1 MSALPESTTAHPPVR
16 RLDAAPPRRGARRA
30 RSVGVTDDERRLAL
44 MARGFAQLYLE
55 VEAGWRPRSQLA
67 RLMTP
72 RLYVQLFDVWVRPGR
87 PGQVV
92 RVRGALAGPGRYE
105 AVAVVRRPGRFGAV
119 ALCLVRC
126 NGAWRVH
133 DAVRPEDGPLAAPPP
148 PCDEP

>member
-1 MSALPESTTAHPPVR
+1 MSALPEPDAAHPPGR
-16 RLDAAPPRRGARRA
+16 RLVPPAPAPRRA
-30 RSVGVTDDERRLAL
+30 RRPGVADDERRLAL

-119 ALCLVRC
+119 ALSLVRC

-133 DAVRPEDGPLAAPPP
+133 DAVRPEDGPPVVPL